1 MTAGGKW
8 RNQIVTLLIDRPMTR
23 REIHRALM
31 PLYSTTE
38 EAQIDTSLADMVYAG
53 ADLTE
58 AEIEAARKFAI
69 EKPSTSYLQRRMH
82 IPYSHA
88 RRLIEYLEAAGVVSA
103 PNSAGLRT
111 VRSRALLHPRQGRD
125 RAATGRQAPRPGHRR

>member
-53 ADLTE
+53 DL
-58 AEIEAARKFAI
+58 
-69 EKPSTSYLQRRMH
+69 RR
-82 IPYSHA
+82 PFRGTY
-88 RRLIEYLEAAGVVSA
+88 E
-103 PNSAGLRT
+103 LRACIK
-111 VRSRALLHPRQGRD
+111 SED
-125 RAATGRQAPRPGHRR
+125 